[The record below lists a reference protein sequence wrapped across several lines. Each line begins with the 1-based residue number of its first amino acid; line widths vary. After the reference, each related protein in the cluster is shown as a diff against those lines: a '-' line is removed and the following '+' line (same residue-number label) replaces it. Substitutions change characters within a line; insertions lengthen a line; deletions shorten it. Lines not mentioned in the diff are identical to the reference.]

1 MKLCGVGTVF
11 TTVEYR
17 QGKQQKVV
25 KPHSSMA
32 EAFFSVKYLHHFSSL
47 ILKKKKKSMFSV
59 VRAMDKLYPNHLRIE
74 LKYNCVT
81 PNTAI

>member
-47 ILKKKKKSMFSV
+47 ILKKKKKVWFQ
-59 VRAMDKLYPNHLRIE
+59 L
-74 LKYNCVT
+74 
-81 PNTAI
+81 

>member
-25 KPHSSMA
+25 KPHSSIA
-32 EAFFSVKYLHHFSSL
+32 EVFFSVKYLHDFSSL
-47 ILKKKKKSMFSV
+47 ILKKKKSMVSV
-59 VRAMDKLYPNHLRIE
+59 VRATDKLYPNHHRIG
-74 LKYNCVT
+74 LKYNCVA